1 MSSPILTAF
10 DPLNPERYLGAQRP
24 TAHLLTNLRCIPEA
38 SCTVVP
44 ADQHGW
50 DELLVWLP
58 GITNET
64 LKSIAREPAYFMNFN
79 SADLLTSRSMMCF
92 RGVNAEVRVDLWRIN
107 RLLLGSGNRLGFGVV
122 YMNESVAIHAAHHL
136 SSQEVEEF
144 LDCVHA
150 QTMCTGP
157 NYNPVQTWGDDYLDQ
172 HEGKLDEVE
181 PGVIIPACL
190 HWSLPEDA

>member
-1 MSSPILTAF
+1 MSSPLLTAF
-10 DPLNPERYLGAQRP
+10 DPLNPERHLGTQRP
-24 TAHLLTNLRCIPEA
+24 TANLLSHLRNIPDA

-44 ADQHGW
+44 DDQHGW

-58 GITNET
+58 GITNEA
-64 LKSIAREPAYFMNFN
+64 LMSIAREPAYFMNFN

-92 RGVNAEVRVDLWRIN
+92 RGVNAEVRVDLWRLN
-107 RLLLGSGNRLGFGVV
+107 TSLLRSGNWRGFGVV
-122 YMNESVAIHAAHHL
+122 FMNESVAIHAAHHL
-136 SSQEVEEF
+136 SSVEVEEF
-144 LDCVHA
+144 FDSVHA

-181 PGVIIPACL
+181 PGVIVPTCL
-190 HWSLPEDA
+190 SWALQEEG